1 MFVVKHLQ
9 RGVHAVAARRAG
21 TRQGMS
27 SNMTSPYLIP
37 ALLHYVITSQV
48 FQLALSFI
56 TMFTQSKSFHQQ
68 TASHSPTARA
78 SKVDSRWGGM

>member
-27 SNMTSPYLIP
+27 SHITSPYLIP
-37 ALLHYVITSQV
+37 ALLHYDS
-48 FQLALSFI
+48 FQLRLSTCQALNHYTDIDKSLPLANRV
-56 TMFTQSKSFHQQ
+56 TQPS
-68 TASHSPTARA
+68 SPMPV
-78 SKVDSRWGGM
+78 K